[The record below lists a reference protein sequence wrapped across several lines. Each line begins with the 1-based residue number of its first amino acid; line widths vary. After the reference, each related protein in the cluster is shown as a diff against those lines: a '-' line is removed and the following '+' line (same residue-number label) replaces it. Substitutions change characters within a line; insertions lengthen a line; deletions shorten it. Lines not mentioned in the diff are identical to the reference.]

1 MQYCSGRN
9 NDFGLC
15 HCISPQLL
23 DLNRGHLD
31 SCGRIAFRILD
42 GHKRW
47 RRGNSAQ
54 LGKPRRRELPL
65 RPCQLRT
72 GRKNQ
77 GKRVRAFRIPGMVG
91 KIGNVQARNL
101 QDVGGR
107 RDGCPERGNKRA
119 VYDLAK
125 QSDSNIYKAAKRR

>member
-1 MQYCSGRN
+1 MQS
-9 NDFGLC
+9 
-15 HCISPQLL
+15 
-23 DLNRGHLD
+23 
-31 SCGRIAFRILD
+31 
-42 GHKRW
+42 
-47 RRGNSAQ
+47 NS
-54 LGKPRRRELPL
+54 
-65 RPCQLRT
+65 
-72 GRKNQ
+72 
-77 GKRVRAFRIPGMVG
+77 RVKWQEDDHQVVVVFRIPGMVG